1 MTWVAAVRSRCGI
14 PRERPS
20 GRVVAALV
28 AVAVFAVLLS
38 ACGGGDDPNPRVL
51 DAGQVD
57 IKLPPGF
64 KVVHNTVVAPRATT
78 AEAKVSPT
86 TVPAGAAPGAPGNG
100 GTTPTTAKSSIPLDN
115 KSDPTSDLLGAF
127 AKFRGCLGDLGVKFI
142 GAPDATNPNSPTN
155 NPEYIKN
162 LGTCAARSNIVQVL
176 KAAQS
181 SEENLTPAE
190 IKQRNKGYLKWRQ
203 CMVDRG
209 WNIPKPTPDAK
220 GRLFS
225 FGSGSTP
232 QLKPPAGK
240 DAFTSKDIE
249 QCAAKA
255 QRAAS

>member
-1 MTWVAAVRSRCGI
+1 VSNRRGI

-20 GRVVAALV
+20 GRAVAALA

-78 AEAKVSPT
+78 AAVNASPST
-86 TVPAGAAPGAPGNG
+86 LPAGAASGTPGTPGDV

-142 GAPDATNPNSPTN
+142 GAPDPNNPNSPTN

-162 LGTCAARSNIVQVL
+162 LGTCAARSNIIQVL